1 MKNTL
6 TSFPNIK
13 CGNQLKAT
21 MTDKKLQ
28 RLYEQYLEF
37 TDHMCSEHGPLEVAA
52 IMMAQ
57 SLTIYK
63 SALSEEEYNLMVDN
77 ISNSRNKVKA
87 FTKPILQ

>member
-1 MKNTL
+1 
-6 TSFPNIK
+6 
-13 CGNQLKAT
+13 

-28 RLYEQYLEF
+28 KLYEQYLEF
-37 TDHMCSEHGPLEVAA
+37 NDQMCSEYSLLEVAA

-63 SALSEEEYNLMVDN
+63 SALDEEEYNLMVDN

-87 FTKPILQ
+87 FTRPVLQ

>member
-1 MKNTL
+1 MKVIEIEA
-6 TSFPNIK
+6 NIVPR
-13 CGNQLKAT
+13 KAYVVD
-21 MTDKKLQ
+21 TDEQ
-28 RLYEQYLEF
+28 QYLEF

-52 IMMAQ
+52 VMMAQ

-63 SALSEEEYNLMVDN
+63 SALGEEEYNLMVDN

>member
-1 MKNTL
+1 
-6 TSFPNIK
+6 
-13 CGNQLKAT
+13 

-28 RLYEQYLEF
+28 RLYENYLEF

-63 SALSEEEYNLMVDN
+63 SALSEEDFNRMVDN
-77 ISNSRNKVKA
+77 ISASRSKVKS
-87 FTKPILQ
+87 FTKPVLQ

>member
-1 MKNTL
+1 
-6 TSFPNIK
+6 
-13 CGNQLKAT
+13 
-21 MTDKKLQ
+21 MTDTKLQ

-37 TDHMCSEHGPLEVAA
+37 TDHMCFEHSSLEVAA

>member
-1 MKNTL
+1 MNTL
-6 TSFPNIK
+6 TSFLNIK
-13 CGNQLKAT
+13 CGNQLKVI
-21 MTDKKLQ
+21 MTDTKLQ
-28 RLYEQYLEF
+28 KLYDQYLDF

-52 IMMAQ
+52 VMMAQ

-63 SALSEEEYNLMVDN
+63 SALGEEEYNLMVDN

>member
-1 MKNTL
+1 MNTFML
-6 TSFPNIK
+6 WQNIEHLK
-13 CGNQLKAT
+13 QLRVI
-21 MTDKKLQ
+21 MTDTKLQ
-28 RLYEQYLEF
+28 KLYDQYLDF

-63 SALSEEEYNLMVDN
+63 SALGEEEYNLMVDN